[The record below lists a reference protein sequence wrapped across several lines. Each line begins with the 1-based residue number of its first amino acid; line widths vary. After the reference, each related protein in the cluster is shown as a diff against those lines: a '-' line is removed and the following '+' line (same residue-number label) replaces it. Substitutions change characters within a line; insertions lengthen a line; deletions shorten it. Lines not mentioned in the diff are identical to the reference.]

1 MADPAVNT
9 LLAALPVRTQAA
21 LGVKLRPV
29 SLRYRQVLV
38 EHGDSFKE
46 VYFPLNAV
54 ICLMSVV
61 DGHRMVEGM
70 TIGNEGFVGV
80 PVFLGRPYAISDVVC
95 QFPGDCLAI
104 DVKSFTRVISK
115 DHGARAVFAAY
126 TDFVLASTFR
136 NIACMRYHDLA
147 SRCARWLLRTQDRT
161 NSHNLPYTQQL
172 LADMLGVT
180 RPRVTTIAREL
191 EQAGL
196 IHYQRGSITLADRK
210 GLEKR
215 ACSCYDYVNGLRSQQ
230 LGILRQPKAE
240 KGRRFR

>member
-1 MADPAVNT
+1 M
-9 LLAALPVRTQAA
+9 
-21 LGVKLRPV
+21 K
-29 SLRYRQVLV
+29 YRQFVV
-38 EHGDSFKE
+38 EPGDSFKD

-54 ICLMSVV
+54 VCLMSVV
-61 DGHRMVEGM
+61 DGYRMVEGM

-80 PVFLGRPYAISDVVC
+80 PVFLGRPYAISSVMC

-104 DVKSFTRVISK
+104 DVKGFTRVISE
-115 DHGARAVFAAY
+115 DHRARAVFAAY

-191 EQAGL
+191 ERAGL

-215 ACSCYDYVNGLRSQQ
+215 ACSCYDYVNRLRSERLQIQ
-230 LGILRQPKAE
+230 RSPSQGKVPRKIE
-240 KGRRFR
+240 